1 MFGGNAC
8 SVIDQVN
15 EVITFFLQV
24 KRLSVFEEASTVS
37 TQWKHNTTNGNTRVM
52 LVSTESCLRCSVESL
67 CVIDAWYFIVYL
79 FKC

>member
-15 EVITFFLQV
+15 EVITFFLKV

-37 TQWKHNTTNGNTRVM
+37 TQWKHKTTMATHM
-52 LVSTESCLRCSVESL
+52 LC
-67 CVIDAWYFIVYL
+67 Y
-79 FKC
+79 